1 MKKQIISIIMAFAI
15 LGTMCSCKKLVAV
28 ETSSDYYVSV
38 AGQSNTNS
46 TDSNGQTS
54 GATSGVT
61 SGVTSST
68 TSGTAKPNGTIN
80 KDFSVK
86 EGKTPIEQGLN
97 FGGKTFIMAI
107 PYTPSDAVKAKIAA
121 FEKKYNLKI
130 NLKIFSFNSYSNQ
143 VAALMNSGTSVDVG
157 NMHGSMFPNAVIANL
172 YEPLDDIITTADL
185 CNTSNPDAGGIDLE
199 KSKYFAWNNYLYGTC
214 GYYATQPMMIYYN
227 KKMVSDYGF
236 EDLRSLYEKGA
247 WTWDKLKEIGSTV
260 LKGSGK
266 KIYFGSMEYYSGWAV
281 PANGGEYVTYKN
293 NKPVENLTNERVI
306 HALQFVQSI
315 CTGENAIIKNKGSQQ
330 DSSSFFSGE
339 TFSFAGGTNAYEK
352 FSDSAKS
359 SNAFGKKAEN
369 LGMVPMPLGPDNKE
383 KKYPTD
389 YLSCD
394 TAGKGTSD
402 RRVAVAWTKFCATYD
417 SNEGKKYIM
426 SDADKKLFNGLMGN
440 IISSNNGFS
449 SSSESVNNIV
459 SEIESKVY
467 LGYNITEILENNR
480 TRVQSCIDTALLQQR

>member
-1 MKKQIISIIMAFAI
+1 MKKQILSLLMILAIIS
-15 LGTMCSCKKLVAV
+15 TMSSCRKRVAV
-28 ETSSDYYVSV
+28 ETSSDYYISVS
-38 AGQSNTNS
+38 GQNQTNS
-46 TDSNGQTS
+46 TAS
-54 GATSGVT
+54 GSSSANVT
-61 SGVTSST
+61 SNTSSN
-68 TSGTAKPNGTIN
+68 TSSGSSTDKGTI
-80 KDFSVK
+80 KRDIKIK
-86 EGKTPIEQGLN
+86 EGKTPIEQGLD

-121 FEKKYNLKI
+121 FESKYNLKI

-143 VAALMNSGTSVDVG
+143 VAALMNSGTSVDIG

-185 CNTSNPDAGGIDLE
+185 CNTSNPDAGGIDIE

-227 KKMVSDYGF
+227 KKMVNDYGF
-236 EDLRSLYEKGA
+236 EDLRTLYEKGE
-247 WTWDKLKEIGSTV
+247 WSWDKLKEIGATV
-260 LKGSGK
+260 LKSSGK

-293 NKPVENLTNERVI
+293 NKPVENLTSERVI

-315 CTGENAIIKNKGSQQ
+315 CTGENAIIKNAGSSQ
-330 DSSSFFSGE
+330 DSSCFFSGD

-352 FSDSAKS
+352 FCESAKS

-369 LGMVPMPLGPDNKE
+369 LGMVPLPLGPDNKE

-402 RRVAVAWTKFCATYD
+402 RRVAVVWTKFCASYD
-417 SNEGKKYIM
+417 SDAGKKYIM
-426 SDADKKLFNGLMGN
+426 KDEDKKLFNGLMGN